1 MWLHAVLVCLA
12 VYRLTRLLVR
22 DRITEKA
29 RLAVSRWACL
39 RANPWA
45 QTPEDRRLLF
55 NDIAANIRPLPLLAY
70 YVTCPWC
77 VGMWVS
83 ALVIG
88 VDALAY
94 ANPPYPVLLWLAA
107 SAVTG
112 LLAAL
117 EE

>member
-12 VYRLTRLLVR
+12 VYRLTRLLTR
-22 DRITEKA
+22 DRITDKA
-29 RLAVSRWACL
+29 RLAIYRWACL

-45 QTPEDRRLLF
+45 KTPEDRVLVLR
-55 NDIAANIRPLPLLAY
+55 NIATNATPEPLLAY

-83 ALVIG
+83 ALIVG
-88 VDALAY
+88 VDALVLG
-94 ANPPYPVLLWLAA
+94 NLPYPVLLWLAA

-112 LLAAL
+112 LLAAH